1 MSRIKTPAKAI
12 NKIDAEIQEILLEA
26 ENLIAEKYEKID
38 YAQKLTNSDSFL
50 RFFDRSMKQ
59 ITKKK

>member
-1 MSRIKTPAKAI
+1 MSRVKTI

-38 YAQKLTNSDSFL
+38 YAQKLTNTDLFL
-50 RFFDRSMKQ
+50 RFFDRIMKQ

>member
-1 MSRIKTPAKAI
+1 MSRIKTPAKEI